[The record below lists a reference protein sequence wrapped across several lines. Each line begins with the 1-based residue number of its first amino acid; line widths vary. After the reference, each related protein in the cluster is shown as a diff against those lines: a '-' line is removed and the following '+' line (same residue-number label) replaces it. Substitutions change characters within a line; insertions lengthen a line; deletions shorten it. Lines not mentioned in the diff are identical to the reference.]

1 MENHPLYS
9 LSQHSSNLSQNI
21 PCTFVKHEKQRIEQ
35 SVEESL
41 LILFFLSNSKYLQY
55 NSWLMSNH
63 LDNWFPCKL
72 STRAPIQL
80 FRSKERRLSEDGC
93 LIMGSPYQETI
104 KLYWIHC
111 S

>member
-1 MENHPLYS
+1 MENHPLHS

-55 NSWLMSNH
+55 NSWLCQTTWIIDFLANQAPVH
-63 LDNWFPCKL
+63 LFNYFAQKRDAYQK
-72 STRAPIQL
+72 
-80 FRSKERRLSEDGC
+80 
-93 LIMGSPYQETI
+93 MGA
-104 KLYWIHC
+104 
-111 S
+111 